1 MLRTGRLVLA
11 PWEFSDWL
19 AFRPIATD
27 PEVMRY
33 ITGGIPWTEE
43 QIQSWVLR
51 QMKCYVDKGFCRW
64 KIVEQSSGNLIG
76 FCGAGMWRDAPDPE
90 IGWWLARS
98 HWGRGLA
105 TEAARTA
112 LDDALNRVGLK
123 RIISVAMPGNTASIA
138 IMKKLG
144 LKFAAEFESEGL
156 QLVRYATP
164 IPLP

>member
-64 KIVEQSSGNLIG
+64 KIAEPSSGDLIG
-76 FCGAGMWRDAPDPE
+76 FCGPGMWRDEPNPE

-98 HWGRGLA
+98 YWGRGLA
-105 TEAARTA
+105 PEAGRAA
-112 LDDALNRVGLK
+112 LDDAFHRAGHT
-123 RIISVAMPGNTASIA
+123 RIISVAMPENTASIA

-144 LKFAAEFESEGL
+144 LQFDTRFESDGL
-156 QLVRYATP
+156 SLVRYS
-164 IPLP
+164 IKS